1 MTAGEFNVSARGD
14 NQQRANKLLVLVD
27 GRSVY
32 IDLQATAPW
41 THLPIT
47 FPEIKRIEVLKGP
60 ASAVYGFNAFDGVVN
75 IITKSGVEMAG
86 TTIQTGYGEFGT
98 LRSAGVQGGTIGKF
112 DYRISIGRDQ
122 QQQWRDRD
130 ALGYRSH
137 RFNGQT
143 TYAMTN
149 DSFIKIAG
157 GIVDTNRFDFASGDF
172 LRINSSTTYP
182 YSEVL
187 YERPIFLAIQLA
199 RN

>member
-1 MTAGEFNVSARGD
+1 MNKKLSSLRPFPIRLPVRIMITA
-14 NQQRANKLLVLVD
+14 LLERFSVD

-98 LRSAGVQGGTIGKF
+98 LRSAGVQGGGWLIRLSDF
-112 DYRISIGRDQ
+112 D
-122 QQQWRDRD
+122 
-130 ALGYRSH
+130 RS
-137 RFNGQT
+137 
-143 TYAMTN
+143 
-149 DSFIKIAG
+149 
-157 GIVDTNRFDFASGDF
+157 
-172 LRINSSTTYP
+172 
-182 YSEVL
+182 
-187 YERPIFLAIQLA
+187 
-199 RN
+199 